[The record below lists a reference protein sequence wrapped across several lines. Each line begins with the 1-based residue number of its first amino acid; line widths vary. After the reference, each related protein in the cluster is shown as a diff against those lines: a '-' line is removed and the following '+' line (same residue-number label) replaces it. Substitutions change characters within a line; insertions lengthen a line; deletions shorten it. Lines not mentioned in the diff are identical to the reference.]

1 MSTLNTI
8 PTSTTAGAAGATDPL
23 LQGGAAGVMPAVPA
37 RFLEPSNNFATQLL
51 TEMVSIPS
59 LSGEEQ
65 HIATYLAQMMRSL
78 GFQAHVDES
87 GSAVGIAPFT
97 AAAGEPTKDIVLLG
111 HMDTVPGVVPIRREG
126 DLLYGRGSVDAK
138 GPLATFVVA
147 AARAKLPAGV
157 RLVVIG
163 ATDEEGVSSRGAR
176 FNATQFRPDLCIIG
190 EPSHWDGVT
199 LGYKGRLLV
208 EYRLTRACSH
218 SAGPGPSAP
227 ELVSSWWENVKRRVR
242 ELNGE
247 RTSPFEIVQ
256 ATLRRINT
264 SSDGLYDQVHAVV
277 SFRIPLH
284 VQPDQLTQICR
295 DEAEHTDYPS
305 EFLEPSHASA
315 EVIADGPEVA
325 YMGPRDT
332 AVVRAFTTTIRQHGA
347 KPHLRV
353 KTGTS
358 DMNIV
363 GPIWKCPIVAY
374 GPGDSRLDHTPNEHI
389 SISEYHRAIE
399 VLTAVIER
407 VAREV

>member
-1 MSTLNTI
+1 MSTDTLVNTA
-8 PTSTTAGAAGATDPL
+8 TSAA
-23 LQGGAAGVMPAVPA
+23 AASFGC
-37 RFLEPSNNFATQLL
+37 LEPTNDFATRLL
-51 TEMVSIPS
+51 TEMVSTPS
-59 LSGEEQ
+59 LSGEEDA
-65 HIATYLAQMMRSL
+65 IAHYLAATMHGLGFRSL
-78 GFQAHVDES
+78 VDES
-87 GSAVGIAPFT
+87 GSAVGIAPYT
-97 AAAGEPTKDIVLLG
+97 PVNGETPRDIILLG
-111 HMDTVPGVVPIRREG
+111 HMDTVPGVVPIRRDG

-147 AARAKLPAGV
+147 AARAKLPPGV
-157 RLVVIG
+157 RLIVIG

-176 FNATQFRPDLCIIG
+176 FNATQFRPKLCIIG

-208 EYRLTRACSH
+208 EYRLTRPCSH

-227 ELVSSWWENVKRRVR
+227 ELVSSWWESVKRRVR

-247 RTSPFEIVQ
+247 RSSPFEIVQ
-256 ATLRRINT
+256 ATLRKINT

-284 VQPDQLTQICR
+284 INPDQLTEICR
-295 DEAEHTDYPS
+295 DEAAHTDYPS
-305 EFLEPSHASA
+305 EFLEPSDARA
-315 EVIADGPEVA
+315 EVTADGPEIA

-332 AVVRAFTTTIRQHGA
+332 AVVRAFTTVIRQHGA

-363 GPIWKCPIVAY
+363 GPVWKCPIVAY

-389 SISEYHRAIE
+389 AISEYHRAIE

>member
-1 MSTLNTI
+1 MNTTLGSPTQTPRTGPLGARPI
-8 PTSTTAGAAGATDPL
+8 PDDA
-23 LQGGAAGVMPAVPA
+23 
-37 RFLEPSNNFATQLL
+37 FATQLL
-51 TEMVSIPS
+51 TDMVSIPS
-59 LSGEEQ
+59 LSGEETR
-65 HIATYLAQMMRSL
+65 IAQYLASTMRSL
-78 GFQAHVDES
+78 GFQAGVDES
-87 GSAVGIAPFT
+87 GSAVGIPPHT
-97 AAAGEPTKDIVLLG
+97 PGPSPTRDIVLLG

-126 DLLYGRGSVDAK
+126 VDGHLLYGRGSVDAK

-147 AARAKLPAGV
+147 AARAKLPPGV

-176 FNATQFRPDLCIIG
+176 YNATQFKPDLCIIG

-208 EYRLTRACSH
+208 EYRLTRPCSH

-242 ELNGE
+242 DLNGSH
-247 RTSPFEIVQ
+247 TSPFEIVQ
-256 ATLRRINT
+256 ATLRAINT
-264 SSDGLYDQVHAVV
+264 STDGLHDQVHAVV

-284 VQPDQLTQICR
+284 IHPDQLTEICR

-305 EFLEPSHASA
+305 EFLEPSDAKA
-315 EVIADGPEVA
+315 EVTADGPEVA

-389 SISEYHRAIE
+389 SIPEYHKAIE

-407 VAREV
+407 VAREL

>member
-1 MSTLNTI
+1 
-8 PTSTTAGAAGATDPL
+8 
-23 LQGGAAGVMPAVPA
+23 
-37 RFLEPSNNFATQLL
+37 
-51 TEMVSIPS
+51 MVSIRS
-59 LSGEEQ
+59 LSGEEDA
-65 HIATYLAQMMRSL
+65 IAHYLAGTMHGLGFRSL
-78 GFQAHVDES
+78 VDES
-87 GSAVGIAPFT
+87 GSAVGIAPY
-97 AAAGEPTKDIVLLG
+97 APIDGETPRDIVLLG

-147 AARAKLPAGV
+147 AARAKLPPGV

-176 FNATQFRPDLCIIG
+176 FNATQFRPSLCIIG

-208 EYRLTRACSH
+208 EYRLTRPCSH

-242 ELNGE
+242 VLNEGH
-247 RTSPFEIVQ
+247 TSPFDIVQ
-256 ATLRRINT
+256 ATLRKVNT
-264 SSDGLYDQVHAVV
+264 SSDGLHDEVHAVV

-284 VQPDQLTQICR
+284 VQPDTLTQICR
-295 DEAEHTDYPS
+295 DEAEHLDYPN
-305 EFLEPSHASA
+305 EFFEPSHAKA
-315 EVIADGPEVA
+315 EVTADGPEVA

-332 AVVRAFTTTIRQHGA
+332 AVVRAFTTVIRQHGA
-347 KPHLRV
+347 KPHLKV

-363 GPIWKCPIVAY
+363 GPVWKCPIVAY
-374 GPGDSRLDHTPNEHI
+374 GPGDSRLDHTPDEHI
-389 SISEYHRAIE
+389 AISEYHRAIE

-407 VAREV
+407 VAREL

>member
-1 MSTLNTI
+1 MR
-8 PTSTTAGAAGATDPL
+8 ATD
-23 LQGGAAGVMPAVPA
+23 
-37 RFLEPSNNFATQLL
+37 EFATQLL
-51 TEMVSIPS
+51 MDMVNIPS
-59 LSGEEQ
+59 VSGEEE
-65 HIATYLAQMMRSL
+65 AVARYLAQVMRSL
-78 GFQAHVDES
+78 GFESCVDES

-97 AAAGEPTKDIVLLG
+97 RVEGLPTKDIVLLG
-111 HMDTVPGVVPIRREG
+111 HMDTVPGVVPVRREG

-138 GPLATFVVA
+138 GPLATFIIA

-176 FNATQFRPDLCIIG
+176 FNATQFRPAACIIG

-208 EYRLTRACSH
+208 EYRLTRPCSH

-227 ELVSSWWENVKRRVR
+227 EQVSSWWENVKRRVR
-242 ELNGE
+242 ELNGA

-256 ATLRRINT
+256 ATLRTINT
-264 SSDGLYDQVHAVV
+264 SSDGLYDRVHAVV

-284 VQPDQLTQICR
+284 VLPDQLEQICR
-295 DEAEHTDYPS
+295 EEAERLDDS
-305 EFLEPSHASA
+305 GQEPGDARA
-315 EVIADGPEVA
+315 EVTAAGSEVA
-325 YMGPRDT
+325 YKSPRDT
-332 AVVRAFTTTIRQHGA
+332 GLVRAFTTAIRRHGA
-347 KPHLRV
+347 TPHLRV

-363 GPIWKCPIVAY
+363 GPIWQCPIVAY

-389 SISEYHRAIE
+389 SISEYHKAVE
-399 VLTAVIER
+399 VLTDVIER
-407 VAREV
+407 VAGEV

>member
-1 MSTLNTI
+1 MNTTLGS
-8 PTSTTAGAAGATDPL
+8 PTQTPRTGPL
-23 LQGGAAGVMPAVPA
+23 GERPTPDDT
-37 RFLEPSNNFATQLL
+37 FATQLL
-51 TEMVSIPS
+51 TDMVSIPS
-59 LSGEEQ
+59 LSGEETRLA
-65 HIATYLAQMMRSL
+65 HYLASTMRSL
-78 GFQAHVDES
+78 GFQANVDES
-87 GSAVGIAPFT
+87 GSAVGIPPHT
-97 AAAGEPTKDIVLLG
+97 PGPSPTRDIVLLG

-126 DLLYGRGSVDAK
+126 HLLYGRGSVDAK

-147 AARAKLPAGV
+147 AARAKLPPGV

-176 FNATQFRPDLCIIG
+176 YNATQFKPDLCIIG

-208 EYRLTRACSH
+208 EYRLTRPCSH

-242 ELNGE
+242 ELNGHH
-247 RTSPFEIVQ
+247 TSPFEIVQ
-256 ATLRRINT
+256 ATLRTINT
-264 SSDGLYDQVHAVV
+264 STDGLHDQVHAVV

-284 VQPDQLTQICR
+284 IHPDQLTEICR
-295 DEAEHTDYPS
+295 DEAAHTDYPS
-305 EFLEPSHASA
+305 EFLEPSDAKA
-315 EVIADGPEVA
+315 EVTADGPEVA

-389 SISEYHRAIE
+389 SIPEYHKAIE

-407 VAREV
+407 VAREL